1 MDETAFFVMDVVPV
15 YNKDQLIYWVSL
27 YRTSYDTK
35 NIRKEEDLWGEEIE
49 IEDYEKF
56 MEEEEKEK
64 IKNGRDLLYY
74 KLLYY
79 DIEKGDISKTYK
91 WENDLGNILDT
102 TEEFFGIDGESNGF
116 LWKYV
121 SGTKA
126 IISIIRPN
134 GSLLT
139 RRSFIFED
147 DGIWTNY
154 QVAVDGSVSAIKIGD
169 RNIHFYRWRSDKLIS
184 QKQEKVTLKEFIIE
198 KIQEFKNAN
207 R

>member
-1 MDETAFFVMDVVPV
+1 M
-15 YNKDQLIYWVSL
+15 
-27 YRTSYDTK
+27 
-35 NIRKEEDLWGEEIE
+35 G
-49 IEDYEKF
+49 
-56 MEEEEKEK
+56 
-64 IKNGRDLLYY
+64 
-74 KLLYY
+74 
-79 DIEKGDISKTYK
+79 
-91 WENDLGNILDT
+91 NDLGNILDT

-116 LWKYV
+116 LWKYIN
-121 SGTKA
+121 STKA
-126 IISIIRPN
+126 IITIFRPN

-154 QVAVDGSVSAIKIGD
+154 QVAVDGSVSAIKIGS

-184 QKQEKVTLKEFIIE
+184 QKQEKVTLKEFIRD